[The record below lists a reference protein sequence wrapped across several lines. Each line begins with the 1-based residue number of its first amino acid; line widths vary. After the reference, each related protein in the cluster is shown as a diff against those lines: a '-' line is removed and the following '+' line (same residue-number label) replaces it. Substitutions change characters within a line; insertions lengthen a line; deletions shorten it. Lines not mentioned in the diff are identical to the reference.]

1 MTRDSKTMWT
11 VVVLAVVAGAWN
23 LWLLRAEPFLAH
35 PIIDAAEYIAE
46 ARALLAGLPLHESL
60 PIHGPVYP
68 LLLVPLL
75 ALFTTSFLSAV
86 YWTNIVLTAIAVRL
100 VYPCAEKAFGPWGGM
115 AAGALVGLSP
125 MALQFQV
132 QALPVSLQIALH
144 AALVYLIVF
153 DEKHTPRR
161 AFFAGVL
168 AALSYLTHPGSLLSM
183 ALVLTVFLLARE
195 RFVPRAL
202 FAALGA
208 ALVLAPFA
216 FWSHQAG
223 EGFLPVQGNAGMN
236 VYIGNRAAGN
246 GTADVRPGYAW
257 QKLTSMPREA
267 GAEGSR
273 AETRFFLEKTGEE
286 IARDPAAFTRRLLAK
301 AGLYVADRRIDAS
314 HDPGRLMG
322 RSFLLRNLLFDA
334 PGLLAL
340 ALTSLFVMK
349 RRTRTWRIA
358 LAGAIGSFVFIVLTV
373 YSVRYRAPALPFLA
387 LLAAAPVGLFPS
399 WGISRRVRGGLLAG
413 GILIVILASGS
424 RLAIPNPVR
433 IDYLEGRMRHT
444 RGDFEG
450 AIRSFEREE
459 KRLPKDPDIANGMGA
474 ARLGQKQT
482 LEGMR
487 HFRRAIT
494 MAPDYADAWFNRA
507 LAIAETGDLVEA
519 RLSARKALSYQ
530 EDHAPSHYML
540 GILGERLGE
549 ESRQVEIHYRRAVT
563 YDPTLREGWN
573 ALGVIYAKT
582 GRLDEAEESFLRARQ
597 LDPNAEDTKQNL
609 EKLRTLTQTQT
620 P

>member
-1 MTRDSKTMWT
+1 MMRDRKAMWI
-11 VVVLAVVAGAWN
+11 VIAVAVIAGALN
-23 LWLLRAEPFLAH
+23 LWLLRGEPFLDH

-75 ALFTTSFLSAV
+75 ALFTTSFLTAV
-86 YWTNIVLTAIAVRL
+86 YWTNILLTAIAVRL
-100 VYPCAEKAFGPWGGM
+100 IFPCAEKAFGPWGGI
-115 AAGALVGLSP
+115 AAGTFLALSP
-125 MALQFQV
+125 MALHFQV

-144 AALVYLIVF
+144 AGLVYLIVF
-153 DEKHTPRR
+153 DEKRTPRR

-183 ALVLTVFLLARE
+183 ALILAVFLLTRDR
-195 RFVPRAL
+195 RFVPRVVA
-202 FAALGA
+202 AALGA

-223 EGFLPVQGNAGMN
+223 EGLLPVQGNAGMN

-257 QKLTSMPREA
+257 QKLTSMPRVA
-267 GAEGSR
+267 GVEGSR
-273 AETRFFLEKTGEE
+273 AESRFFLEKTRDE
-286 IARDPAAFTRRLLAK
+286 IAHDPAAFARRLWDK
-301 AGLYVADRRIDAS
+301 ARLYLADRRIDANL
-314 HDPGRLMG
+314 DPGRLMG

-340 ALTSLFVMK
+340 ALTSLIVMK
-349 RRTRTWRIA
+349 RRTRTWRVA
-358 LAGAIGSFVFIVLTV
+358 LAGAAGSFVFIVLTV

-387 LLAAAPVGLFPS
+387 LLAAAPVGLFAS
-399 WGISRRVRGGLLAG
+399 WGVSRRVRGVLLAG
-413 GILIVILASGS
+413 AILLAILLLGA

-450 AIRSFEREE
+450 AMRAFERAE
-459 KRLPKDPDIANGMGA
+459 KLRPQDPDIANGMGA

-507 LAIAETGDLVEA
+507 LAIAETGDFVEA
-519 RLSARKALSYQ
+519 RLSARKALDYQ
-530 EDHAPSHYML
+530 SDHAPSHYML

-549 ESRQVEIHYRRAVT
+549 EPGQVEIHYRRGVT

-582 GRLDEAEESFLRARQ
+582 GRLEEAEEAFRRARL
-597 LDPNAEDTKQNL
+597 LDPDAEDTKQNI
-609 EKLRTLTQTQT
+609 EKLRAIMRK